1 MKVLLLAA
9 SGIQGGD
16 SYPLMLEELDGVPL
30 IEHVIESCR
39 KINNS
44 EIIVTL
50 REEDSRRYSLGR
62 ILHILD
68 PSIAVL
74 EIDNQTA
81 GAACTALLA
90 IDQIDTEEEL
100 LILSVNE
107 LIDVDFGKVV
117 EHFALTGL
125 SAGTIVFP
133 SVHPRYSYVKLD
145 DSGNVVQ
152 AEEKQTISH
161 TATAG
166 FYWFKSG
173 KLFVDSVMRMILKGA
188 SVEGNYYICPSLNE
202 VILAGGTVGAFPI
215 ELEKY
220 HPLKNDRQ
228 VDRFEHNSPARSPK

>member
-1 MKVLLLAA
+1 MKILLLAA

-16 SYPLMLEELDGVPL
+16 AYPLMLEELDGVPL
-30 IEHVIESCR
+30 IEHVINSCR
-39 KINNS
+39 TIENS

-50 REEDSRRYSLGR
+50 REDDSRRYSLGR
-62 ILHILD
+62 ILQILD
-68 PSIAVL
+68 PAIHVL

-90 IDQIDTEEEL
+90 VDEINTDDEL

-107 LIDVDFGKVV
+107 LLDVDFGSVIQEFSSKG
-117 EHFALTGL
+117 F
-125 SAGTIVFP
+125 SAGTITFP

-145 DSGNVVQ
+145 ENGFVVQ

-161 TATAG
+161 NATAG

-173 KLFVDSVMRMILKGA
+173 KIFVDAVKKMILKGA

-202 VILAGGTVGAFPI
+202 VILGGGLVGSFPI
-215 ELEKY
+215 EIEKY

-228 VDRFEHNSPARSPK
+228 VDRFEHTSTIRGPK